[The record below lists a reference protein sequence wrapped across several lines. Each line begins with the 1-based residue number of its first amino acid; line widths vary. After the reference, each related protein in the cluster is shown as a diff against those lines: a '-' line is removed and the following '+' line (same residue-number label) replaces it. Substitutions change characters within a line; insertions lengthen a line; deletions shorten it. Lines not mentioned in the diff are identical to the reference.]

1 MINVEELLAGG
12 VDGVV
17 AVTVDAT
24 ASDGDV
30 VELAL
35 RGDFGDIVEG
45 GRVVLVFIIVV
56 VVVDAVV
63 VVVVVVVVVLDT
75 VRV

>member
-1 MINVEELLAGG
+1 MLAGG

-35 RGDFGDIVEG
+35 RDDFVDIVG
-45 GRVVLVFIIVV
+45 AGCVVLVFIVV

-75 VRV
+75 GRV